1 MYTALARFGYGIAK
15 SLRPG
20 KIKKIV
26 KPVVDKVKKKL
37 PAGKASNLAA
47 GATDKIGK
55 GYRSAYAATLGSSTK
70 RKVTSGVL
78 ATSFVKDIL
87 DD

>member
-1 MYTALARFGYGIAK
+1 MYASLARFGYNIAK
-15 SLRPG
+15 KLRPG
-20 KIKKIV
+20 KIKKKI
-26 KPVVDKVKKKL
+26 KPTVDKLKSKL
-37 PAGKASNLAA
+37 PSGKASNLAA

-70 RKVTSGVL
+70 RKVTSAVL
-78 ATSFVKDIL
+78 GTSFINDIL

>member
-1 MYTALARFGYGIAK
+1 MYASLARFGYKIAK
-15 SLRPG
+15 NLRPG
-20 KIKKIV
+20 KIKKKI
-26 KPVVDKVKKKL
+26 KPTVDKLKSKL
-37 PAGKASNLAA
+37 PSGKASNLAA

-70 RKVTSGVL
+70 RKVTSAVL
-78 ATSFVKDIL
+78 GTSFINDIL

>member
-1 MYTALARFGYGIAK
+1 MYASLARFGYNIAK
-15 SLRPG
+15 NLRPG
-20 KIKKIV
+20 KIKKKI
-26 KPVVDKVKKKL
+26 KPSVDKLKSKL
-37 PAGKASNLAA
+37 PAGKASNLAS

-70 RKVTSGVL
+70 RKVTSAVL
-78 ATSFVKDIL
+78 GTSFINDIL

>member
-1 MYTALARFGYGIAK
+1 MYASLARFGYKIAK
-15 SLRPG
+15 NLRPG
-20 KIKKIV
+20 KIKKKI
-26 KPVVDKVKKKL
+26 KPSVDKLKSKL
-37 PAGKASNLAA
+37 PAGKASNLAS

-70 RKVTSGVL
+70 RKVTSAVL
-78 ATSFVKDIL
+78 GTSFINDIL

>member
-1 MYTALARFGYGIAK
+1 MYASLARFGYKIAK
-15 SLRPG
+15 NLRPG
-20 KIKKIV
+20 KIKKKQ
-26 KPVVDKVKKKL
+26 KPSVDKLKSKL
-37 PAGKASNLAA
+37 PAGKASNLAS

-70 RKVTSGVL
+70 RKVTSAVL
-78 ATSFVKDIL
+78 GTSFINDIL

>member
-1 MYTALARFGYGIAK
+1 MYTALARFGYGLAK

-20 KIKKIV
+20 KIKKKI
-26 KPVVDKVKKKL
+26 KSTVDKLKSKL
-37 PAGKASNLAA
+37 PSGKASNLAA
-47 GATDKIGK
+47 GATDKISK
-55 GYRSAYAATLGSSTK
+55 GYRTAYASTLGTSTR

-78 ATSFVKDIL
+78 ATSFIKDIL

>member
-1 MYTALARFGYGIAK
+1 MYASLARFGYNIAK
-15 SLRPG
+15 KLRPG

-26 KPVVDKVKKKL
+26 KPSVDKLKSKL
-37 PAGKASNLAA
+37 PAGKASKIAS

-70 RKVTSGVL
+70 RKVTSAVL
-78 ATSFVKDIL
+78 GTSFINDIL

>member
-1 MYTALARFGYGIAK
+1 MYTALARFGYKIAK
-15 SLRPG
+15 NLRPG
-20 KIKKIV
+20 KIKKKI
-26 KPVVDKVKKKL
+26 KPSVDKFKSKL
-37 PAGKASNLAA
+37 PAGKASNLAS

-70 RKVTSGVL
+70 RKVTSAVIG
-78 ATSFVKDIL
+78 TSFLNDIL

>member
-20 KIKKIV
+20 KIKKKI
-26 KPVVDKVKKKL
+26 KPTVDKLKSKL

-47 GATDKIGK
+47 GATDKISK
-55 GYRSAYAATLGSSTK
+55 GYRTAYASTLGTSTR
-70 RKVTSGVL
+70 RKVTSGVI
-78 ATSFVKDIL
+78 ATSFIKDIL

>member
-20 KIKKIV
+20 KIKKII
-26 KPVVDKVKKKL
+26 KPTVDKLKSKL

-47 GATDKIGK
+47 GATDKISK
-55 GYRSAYAATLGSSTK
+55 GYRTAYASTLGTSTR

-78 ATSFVKDIL
+78 ATSFIKDIL

>member
-1 MYTALARFGYGIAK
+1 MYTALARFGYGLAK

-20 KIKKIV
+20 KIKKKI
-26 KPVVDKVKKKL
+26 KPTVDKLKSKL

-47 GATDKIGK
+47 GATDKISK
-55 GYRSAYAATLGSSTK
+55 GYRTAYASTLGTSTR

-78 ATSFVKDIL
+78 ATSFIKDIL

>member
-1 MYTALARFGYGIAK
+1 MYPALARFGYGIAK

-55 GYRSAYAATLGSSTK
+55 GYRSAYASTLGTSTR
-70 RKVTSGVL
+70 RKVTSGVI
-78 ATSFVKDIL
+78 ATSFIKDIL

>member
-1 MYTALARFGYGIAK
+1 MYASLARFGYKIAK
-15 SLRPG
+15 NLRPG
-20 KIKKIV
+20 KIKKKI
-26 KPVVDKVKKKL
+26 KPSVDKLKSKL
-37 PAGKASNLAA
+37 PAGKASNLAS

-70 RKVTSGVL
+70 RKVTSAVL
-78 ATSFVKDIL
+78 GTSVINDIL

>member
-1 MYTALARFGYGIAK
+1 MYTALARFGYKIAK
-15 SLRPG
+15 NLRPS
-20 KIKKIV
+20 KIKKKI
-26 KPVVDKVKKKL
+26 KPSVDKLKGKL
-37 PAGKASNLAA
+37 PAGKASNLAS

-70 RKVTSGVL
+70 RKVTSAVL
-78 ATSFVKDIL
+78 GTSFINDIL

>member
-1 MYTALARFGYGIAK
+1 MYTSLARFGYAIAK
-15 SLRPG
+15 NLRPG

-26 KPVVDKVKKKL
+26 KPSVDKFKSKL
-37 PAGKASNLAA
+37 PAGKASKIAS

-70 RKVTSGVL
+70 RKVTSAVL
-78 ATSFVKDIL
+78 GTSFINDIL

>member
-1 MYTALARFGYGIAK
+1 MYASLARFGYKIAK
-15 SLRPG
+15 NLRPG
-20 KIKKIV
+20 KIKKKI
-26 KPVVDKVKKKL
+26 KPSVDKLKSKL
-37 PAGKASNLAA
+37 PAGKASKIAS

-70 RKVTSGVL
+70 RKVTSAVL
-78 ATSFVKDIL
+78 GTSFINDIL

>member
-1 MYTALARFGYGIAK
+1 MYTSLARFGYKIAK
-15 SLRPG
+15 NLRPG
-20 KIKKIV
+20 KIKKKI
-26 KPVVDKVKKKL
+26 KPSVDKLKSKL
-37 PAGKASNLAA
+37 PAGKASNLAS

-70 RKVTSGVL
+70 RKVTSAVL
-78 ATSFVKDIL
+78 GTSFINDIL

>member
-1 MYTALARFGYGIAK
+1 MYASLARFGYNIAK
-15 SLRPG
+15 NLRPG
-20 KIKKIV
+20 KIKKKI
-26 KPVVDKVKKKL
+26 KPTVDKLKSKL
-37 PAGKASNLAA
+37 PSGKASNLAA

-70 RKVTSGVL
+70 RKVTSAVL
-78 ATSFVKDIL
+78 GTSFINDIL